1 MFLLQFFK
9 NNFFIIFRGPDVP
22 EISFATCVNRQQN
35 YIRDATQCN
44 DINFASSIHD
54 LKLLFQ
60 RFAFEKSFH
69 EDSGGGG
76 PQSNMNIVPYLL
88 FHAVYL
94 ILSTH
99 TVSTEQKKL
108 KDYIDL
114 IDTKSIIRN
123 AYEVDGTLYHL
134 TSSLALNSKTTWLR
148 YRTEHLRRMVI
159 IAQIRRLY
167 PSVETYNLT
176 GEQRKEQKYEIYK
189 PYLMMWSII
198 DLTYS
203 YFSNLN
209 ESSDD
214 EWPTFIFNHIRYHDE
229 DILKKSEEILKDF
242 NENYLPC
249 TSFIELCDAANLL
262 NYIEQPESF
271 IESVLTQLT

>member
-1 MFLLQFFK
+1 M
-9 NNFFIIFRGPDVP
+9 P

-60 RFAFEKSFH
+60 KFAFERSFH

-108 KDYIDL
+108 KGYIDL
-114 IDTKSIIRN
+114 TETKSIIRN
-123 AYEVDGTLYHL
+123 AYEVDGTLYYL
-134 TSSLALNSKTTWLR
+134 TSSLALNSRTTWLKH
-148 YRTEHLRRMVI
+148 RTEHLKRMVI
-159 IAQIRRLY
+159 IAQTRHLY
-167 PSVETYNLT
+167 PSTEINNLT
-176 GEQRKEQKYEIYK
+176 GEQKKDLSFVIYK
-189 PYLMMWSII
+189 PYLMMWSLI

-209 ESSDD
+209 EASDD
-214 EWPTFIFNHIRYHDE
+214 EWPASIFNYIRYHDE
-229 DILKKSEEILKDF
+229 DILKKSEEIIIDF

-249 TSFIELCDAANLL
+249 TSFIEFCDAANLL
-262 NYIEQPESF
+262 NYVDQPENF
-271 IESVLTQLT
+271 IESVLTQMT